1 MNFESENH
9 LEEDETT
16 RHDKS
21 FLSSSSSTSNAV
33 EEKLS
38 VHSESLTSNVLL
50 PPTKIKS
57 SPAIDSLDQIEKVVG
72 QRKHLSAH

>member
-21 FLSSSSSTSNAV
+21 FLSSSSSSNAV

-50 PPTKIKS
+50 SPTKIKS
-57 SPAIDSLDQIEKVVG
+57 YPAIDSLDQIEKVVG